1 MPVGVEGAVESRRAG
16 GHNAPVRRRVR
27 RAEPPPPVVV
37 TDTRRVVVRR
47 AVVGAVLLA
56 IAAGVASRQAFGE
69 VEPADV
75 LLGAALGLLA
85 GPLAL
90 GERAA
95 RLGRPWAAFVWC
107 AGLAVVGV
115 LAGAV
120 QAGFAARVWATGTTA
135 GAHAASYADVWI
147 AALDPSTLP
156 VVALRALPFALLP
169 VLAGRWGRGGLL
181 IGVAIVGVAL
191 PALNG
196 PAQGLL
202 WGVLP
207 PGHGAA
213 WGLPTGPRAV
223 WPDLTEEG
231 REFWVAAAR
240 LGLGLPGVPLVG
252 LVLSSLRLDALA
264 LAVTSLVGDLLARRR
279 APPGAERAERR
290 TRRPPL
296 ARALPTLGVLA
307 IAALSILGHRPPP
320 TFLIAPLVDL
330 VDDDGRR
337 GLAEGLLRRL
347 GPTNAA
353 AVGPLAQKLVDPTS
367 MDRRWLAATL
377 LAQIGPPAA
386 VEALPALSAALED
399 DPIVAAA
406 ALEAI
411 SALGPAARPLAPALL
426 RARLSQRVVPWGLRP
441 GWAHPRAPSGLDDLL
456 ERLGVEVGREDLL
469 AFLDDRDD
477 AVVAGAL
484 RALVGRADLE
494 PGDAARFYEVARR
507 GVAVEAAIRALTWL
521 DRPAVALLRDRA
533 EQADLD
539 GDDPILHLLRTS
551 LSGDL
556 SDLFPRLARHAD
568 PGVRRAVVEALDL
581 GQPAGL
587 APFAADLL
595 LALLG
600 DPDERVQ
607 DAAARALRSQNA
619 RAPGPLAAAV
629 DARGPVALPAAALL
643 GELGVH
649 GQSAVLALV
658 RALADGPP
666 DLRLAS
672 ARSLGRLVGG
682 VDDATVRGEVLD
694 ALLAATRSADEALAV
709 EALAA
714 LGSFAS
720 TDEAPRVRDAL
731 LAALD
736 APSPEVRARAAV
748 TLVHAG
754 GPTRTRGG
762 RGLRVLDADLPRV
775 IAALADALPRAEACT
790 ALAAIGPP
798 AREAVPA
805 LARAVAAGGDVR
817 PALRALD
824 AIGLD
829 APGVIAAVGRALRV
843 GSSDARLLA
852 ASLLRRE
859 GPRAA
864 AAVDDLAAA
873 LDDSEPAVR
882 REVIVALGRLDR
894 QALPASL
901 RGALQAHA
909 GREDDPQAAALLRE
923 LLRRLGEAP

>member
-1 MPVGVEGAVESRRAG
+1 MPVGVEGAVEYRRDD

-37 TDTRRVVVRR
+37 TDTRRVVVGR

-56 IAAGVASRQAFGE
+56 VAAGVADRQTFGE
-69 VEPADV
+69 VDPADV
-75 LLGAALGLLA
+75 LLGAALGLLV

-120 QAGFAARVWATGTTA
+120 QAGFAARVWATGTTT

-147 AALDPSTLP
+147 AALDPATLP

-181 IGVAIVGVAL
+181 AGVVVLALPL
-191 PALNG
+191 PALLG
-196 PAQGLL
+196 WASDPFSDPAVHL
-202 WGVLP
+202 

-223 WPDLTEEG
+223 WPQFTEHEGSWLT
-231 REFWVAAAR
+231 AAR
-240 LGLGLPGVPLVG
+240 MGLPLPEAPLVG
-252 LVLSSLRLDALA
+252 LALTSLQLDALA
-264 LAVTSLVGDLLARRR
+264 LALTALLADLLARRR
-279 APPGAERAERR
+279 ATSPATRSSRR
-290 TRRPPL
+290 LPL

-307 IAALSILGHRPPP
+307 IATLSILGHRPPP
-320 TFLIAPLVDL
+320 AFLVGPLVDL
-330 VDDDGRR
+330 VDDDQRR
-337 GLAEGLLRRL
+337 GLAEGLLLRL
-347 GPTNAA
+347 GPDDAG
-353 AVGPLAQKLVDPTS
+353 AVGPLAQKLRDPAAS
-367 MDRRWLAATL
+367 AQRRRLAATL
-377 LAQIGPPAA
+377 LARIGPPAA
-386 VEALPALSAALED
+386 LEALPALEAALGDEPLVLD
-399 DPIVAAA
+399 A
-406 ALEAI
+406 ALDAI
-411 SALGPAARPLAPALL
+411 AALGPSARPLTRKLFRTALEWSDPEPRVDPSPARQRLDAILVRLGHRVTREALL
-426 RARLSQRVVPWGLRP
+426 ECLEERVPSVVP
-441 GWAHPRAPSGLDDLL
+441 
-456 ERLGVEVGREDLL
+456 
-469 AFLDDRDD
+469 
-477 AVVAGAL
+477 GAL
-484 RALVGRADLE
+484 QLLMVRGELGAADAAGLYALAIDGIAVDEAVRALASLGA
-494 PGDAARFYEVARR
+494 
-507 GVAVEAAIRALTWL
+507 
-521 DRPAVALLRDRA
+521 PAVALLRERLLA
-533 EQADLD
+533 ADLSRH
-539 GDDPILHLLRTS
+539 DPILMLLLHDPLPSES
-551 LSGDL
+551 LDL
-556 SDLFPRLARHAD
+556 LPLAAGHAD
-568 PGVRRAVVEALDL
+568 PGVRWHAALAL
-581 GQPAGL
+581 AARRPAGASTL
-587 APFAADLL
+587 AVDLL
-595 LALLG
+595 VTLLG
-600 DPDERVQ
+600 DADALVHDE
-607 DAAARALRSQNA
+607 AARALRTHQA
-619 RAPGPLAAAV
+619 RAARPLADAV
-629 DARGPVALPAAALL
+629 DARAPVALSAAAVL

-649 GQSAVLALV
+649 GQSGVPALL

-682 VDDATVRGEVLD
+682 VEDAATRGEVLD
-694 ALLAATRSADEALAV
+694 ALLAAALSADEALAV

-714 LGSFAS
+714 LGSFAA

-775 IAALADALPRAEACT
+775 IAALADALPRAEACM

-829 APGVIAAVGRALRV
+829 VPGAIAAVGRTLRV

>member
-1 MPVGVEGAVESRRAG
+1 M
-16 GHNAPVRRRVR
+16 RRRVR

-47 AVVGAVLLA
+47 AAVGAVLLA
-56 IAAGVASRQAFGE
+56 IAAGIASRQAFGE

-95 RLGRPWAAFVWC
+95 RLGRPWAALVWC
-107 AGLAVVGV
+107 AGLAVAGV

-135 GAHAASYADVWI
+135 GAHAASYADVWV

-169 VLAGRWGRGGLL
+169 VLAGLWGWRGLL
-181 IGVAIVGVAL
+181 VGAVVLAL
-191 PALNG
+191 PLRALLG
-196 PAQGLL
+196 WASDPLVAPAVLL
-202 WGVLP
+202 

-213 WGLPTGPRAV
+213 WGLPTGARAV
-223 WPDLTEEG
+223 WPEFEG
-231 REFWVAAAR
+231 HDGQWVQAAR
-240 LGLGLPGVPLVG
+240 IGLSLPWKAPLVG
-252 LVLSSLRLDALA
+252 LVLSAVRLDALA
-264 LAVTSLVGDLLARRR
+264 LAATALLADLFAHRSAASSADRPSRRL
-279 APPGAERAERR
+279 
-290 TRRPPL
+290 PL
-296 ARALPTLGVLA
+296 ARALPALAVGA

-320 TFLIAPLVDL
+320 AFLVGPLVDL
-330 VDDDGRR
+330 VDDDQRR
-337 GLAEGLLRRL
+337 GLAEGLLHRL
-347 GPTNAA
+347 GPDDAG
-353 AVGPLAQKLVDPTS
+353 AVGPLAQKLADPAS
-367 MDRRWLAATL
+367 AQRRRFAATL
-377 LAQIGPPAA
+377 LARIGPPAA
-386 VEALPALSAALED
+386 VEALPALGEALRDE
-399 DPIVAAA
+399 PEVARAV
-406 ALEAI
+406 LDAI
-411 SALGPAARPLAPALL
+411 AALGPAARPLTPALL
-426 RARLSQRVVPWGLRP
+426 RTRLAQRFVSDPRNRWSWRADEVPLHV
-441 GWAHPRAPSGLDDLL
+441 AVDALL
-456 ERLGVEVGREDLL
+456 QRLGQGEVGRVDLL

-477 AVVAGAL
+477 TVVAGAL
-484 RALVGRADLE
+484 RELVGRADLQ
-494 PGDAARFYEVARR
+494 PDDAARFYEVARR
-507 GVAVEAAIRALTWL
+507 GVAVEAAIQALAWHH
-521 DRPAVALLRDRA
+521 RPAVALLRERA
-533 EQADLD
+533 AQSDLD
-539 GDDPILHLLRTS
+539 GDDPILLLLRAP
-551 LSGDL
+551 LPGDL
-556 SDLFPRLARHAD
+556 TDVFERLAAHPD
-568 PGVRRAVVEALDL
+568 PGVRRSVAEALDL
-581 GQPAGL
+581 RYPAGRS
-587 APFAADLL
+587 PFAPGLL
-595 LALLG
+595 LALLA
-600 DPDERVQ
+600 DPDARVH
-607 DAAARALRSQNA
+607 DAAARALRSQYA
-619 RAPGPLAAAV
+619 LAADPLAAAL

-649 GQSAVLALV
+649 GQGAVPALV

-672 ARSLGRLVGG
+672 ARALGRLVGG
-682 VDDATVRGEVLD
+682 VDDATTRGEVLD
-694 ALLAATRSADEALAV
+694 ALLAATLSEDEALAV

-736 APSPEVRARAAV
+736 ARSPEVRARAAV

-775 IAALADALPRAEACT
+775 IAALADALPRPEACM

-805 LARAVAAGGDVR
+805 LARAVAASGDAR

-829 APGVIAAVGRALRV
+829 APGAIAAVGRALRV
-843 GSSDARLLA
+843 GSPDARLLA

-864 AAVDDLAAA
+864 AALDDLAAA
-873 LDDSEPAVR
+873 LDDPEPAVR
-882 REVIVALGRLDR
+882 REAIVALDRLDR
-894 QALPASL
+894 ADCLPL
-901 RGALQAHA
+901 RDTLQARGH
-909 GREDDPQAAALLRE
+909 REEDPQAAALLRG